1 MAKKD
6 IYKFTIQFSGGDP
19 QHQQVA
25 EILNQQGRRKAQFL
39 VNTVLHYIH
48 CSETPDIPQPSPVN
62 TDAIEAIVRR
72 FMEVY
77 SEKPTPKDVGQAPEK
92 KTVKSEE
99 IAFDDAAELLGEL
112 GMGILMKAIPQ
123 INAFVI
129 NMELKVIIG
138 LILLF
143 LFLTPLSEFLLGAEA
158 DMLSGLRRGLAVM
171 AGSG

>member
-1 MAKKD
+1 MQLVSYVLQLLFSIIWD
-6 IYKFTIQFSGGDP
+6 TPPGTYYHNDTCIQFSGGDP

-72 FMEVY
+72 IMEEY

-99 IAFDDAAELLGEL
+99 IAFDDAAELLGED
-112 GMGILMKAIPQ
+112 GMAAIK
-123 INAFVI
+123 NTMASF
-129 NMELKVIIG
+129 
-138 LILLF
+138 
-143 LFLTPLSEFLLGAEA
+143 
-158 DMLSGLRRGLAVM
+158 RR
-171 AGSG
+171 

>member
-6 IYKFTIQFSGGDP
+6 IYKFTIQFSSGDP

-48 CSETPDIPQPSPVN
+48 CSETPDIPQQPPVN

-72 FMEVY
+72 IMEEY
-77 SEKPTPKDVGQAPEK
+77 SENPTPKDVGQAPEK

-99 IAFDDAAELLGEL
+99 IAFDDAAELLGED
-112 GMGILMKAIPQ
+112 GMAAIK
-123 INAFVI
+123 NTMASF
-129 NMELKVIIG
+129 
-138 LILLF
+138 
-143 LFLTPLSEFLLGAEA
+143 
-158 DMLSGLRRGLAVM
+158 RR
-171 AGSG
+171 

>member
-72 FMEVY
+72 IMEEY

-99 IAFDDAAELLGEL
+99 IAFDDAAELLGED
-112 GMGILMKAIPQ
+112 GMAAIKNTMASFRRRVRAAGAKLLPPFYFMGQ
-123 INAFVI
+123 N
-129 NMELKVIIG
+129 G
-138 LILLF
+138 LC
-143 LFLTPLSEFLLGAEA
+143 SA
-158 DMLSGLRRGLAVM
+158 
-171 AGSG
+171 